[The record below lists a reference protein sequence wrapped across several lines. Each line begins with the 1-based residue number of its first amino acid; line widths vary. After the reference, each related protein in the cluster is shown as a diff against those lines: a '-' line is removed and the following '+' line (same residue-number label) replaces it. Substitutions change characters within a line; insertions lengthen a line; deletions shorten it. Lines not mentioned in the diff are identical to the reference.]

1 MTSERSRHDR
11 IVAHITRHIR
21 PSYSPAPTSPLPQP
35 SHHLKPPP
43 RGHLPL
49 SRCDQ
54 DITSPICLIDEKA
67 GNPVPDLLE
76 DTPTSSSRE
85 SAASDETWLTS
96 SVSVTSRC
104 VGDTVTPLPCVS
116 AISQGNTNYVP
127 RQTTVSPDPTEIDK
141 CTELEAMKQG
151 LARIQAGHAR
161 PSDFLPQHHTT
172 NVDPYI
178 RRTLDEIRRSI
189 NEISTDAALQ
199 QEVQQLR
206 DSVKK
211 LSVCKATVGG
221 ASNESEAQLAGL
233 LQDIRASLRPAP
245 LKADQCNATASGERG
260 IMKALEE
267 IRQSV
272 HELQAAVEEASV
284 ETVPVA
290 DTTNHDNPAVMAAI
304 NDIRQS
310 LHNLCEGVSTVG
322 QDNTNEHEDSAIMEA
337 LNEIRQN
344 VNVLVHG
351 TQAGALEE
359 EPANEILQAL
369 TEIRNSVRVLASEEG
384 QGQGQGQEQE
394 QEQEQSDDKDA
405 CGKDG
410 GDATMEMAACA
421 MVQSMERL
429 QKTVEKIS
437 QQLLTNSSKATSQCE
452 KKDRRRKRKKVSRGK
467 SESSSNSEVDEDD
480 IAQCIK
486 ECCQDSCK
494 FGSTCDKLIRFLIS
508 QNCSFQRASAPSLHY
523 LVPPQAQPPKFI
535 APFYR
540 MPRSVPPPPPPPATM
555 ALPPPPMPS
564 CHQSSTPSH
573 LPQATLPPHQPPFT
587 RSNNL
592 CGAVSM
598 ATPRFPPPYA
608 TPMSCPQQYQFQQP
622 PPTTGF
628 TVPPQS
634 VPQSAPPTFN
644 QCSSYAPQS
653 ACSQLEVNAAA
664 ASAAGAPSLS
674 ACNQD
679 STPPI
684 LHQPPPPSQH
694 SSTPKCEQDQ
704 PIVFTATVNDQP
716 LAFTLTFAGTTDA
729 SAGSNC
735 FPSYA
740 NRTFLCTQ
748 VEQ

>member
-486 ECCQDSCK
+486 ECCQDSLQSDCICEK
-494 FGSTCDKLIRFLIS
+494 IIKYLIDQNTST
-508 QNCSFQRASAPSLHY
+508 QPVYY
-523 LVPPQAQPPKFI
+523 LVPPVTQPPTFI
-535 APFYR
+535 APIFR
-540 MPRSVPPPPPPPATM
+540 APRPVPPPPPPPATM

-679 STPPI
+679 STPPFVPHSPI
-684 LHQPPPPSQH
+684 APIRKVESGNPSN
-694 SSTPKCEQDQ
+694 EL
-704 PIVFTATVNDQP
+704 P
-716 LAFTLTFAGTTDA
+716 LAFTLTFAGNTDA
-729 SAGSNC
+729 PSCAGNESNDQ
-735 FPSYA
+735 PNYV
-740 NRTFLCTQ
+740 NGTFLCTQ
-748 VEQ
+748 ISP